1 LEKKMLAASWEELLG
16 PEDRAV
22 LERGRW
28 ARRAGFGERPAL
40 LVIDAQYYM
49 SGIRGAD
56 DNASRYPLA
65 CGESAFV
72 AIDQIARLLL
82 ASRAADIPVFF
93 TRYVV
98 DPVNDD
104 VGMFHRKIGAGV
116 GRGDNLYFGG
126 THGAEIVAELR
137 PLPTEIVIDKKKYSA
152 FFGTPLL
159 ALLID
164 RRVDTCIIVGG
175 STSNCIRATAV
186 DAMQYNFF
194 TIIPEEAVFDR
205 LPISHK
211 VNLFDI
217 NRSYGDVMRVDEV
230 LANLASLREAT
241 PNARV
246 IRSAGDRA

>member
-1 LEKKMLAASWEELLG
+1 
-16 PEDRAV
+16 V
-22 LERGRW
+22 
-28 ARRAGFGERPAL
+28 
-40 LVIDAQYYM
+40 Q
-49 SGIRGAD
+49 
-56 DNASRYPLA
+56 DNAGRYPLA
-65 CGESAFV
+65 CGEAAF
-72 AIDQIARLLL
+72 AATDQMVRLLT
-82 ASRAADIPVFF
+82 ASRAAGIPVFF

-116 GRGDNLYFGG
+116 GRGDNLYFAG

-164 RRVDTCIIVGG
+164 RRVDTCIIVGD
-175 STSNCIRATAV
+175 STSNCIRTAAV

-211 VNLFDI
+211 INLFDI
-217 NRSYGDVMRVDEV
+217 NRSYGDVVSVDEV
-230 LANLASLREAT
+230 LAYLANLKVPAQQ
-241 PNARV
+241 PRV
-246 IRSAGDRA
+246 VPSAGGRA

>member
-1 LEKKMLAASWEELLG
+1 MPATTWDDLLG
-16 PEDRAV
+16 PEDRSV

-28 ARRAGFGERPAL
+28 ARRAGFGTQPAL

-49 SGIRGAD
+49 TGIRGAQ
-56 DNASRYPLA
+56 DNASKYPLA
-65 CGESAFV
+65 CGEAAF
-72 AIDQIARLLL
+72 AATEQIARLLT
-82 ASRAADIPVFF
+82 ASRAAGIPVFF

-98 DPVNDD
+98 DPINDD
-104 VGMFHRKIGAGV
+104 VGMFHRKIGAGI
-116 GRGDNLYFGG
+116 GRGENLYFAG
-126 THGAEIVAELR
+126 THGAEIVSELR
-137 PLPTEIVIDKKKYSA
+137 PLPSEIVIDKKKYSA

-175 STSNCIRATAV
+175 STSNCIRAAAV

-217 NRSYGDVMRVDEV
+217 NRSYGDVVPVKEV
-230 LANLASLREAT
+230 LGYLANFQAAPSSRSVAST
-241 PNARV
+241 
-246 IRSAGDRA
+246 GDRA

>member
-1 LEKKMLAASWEELLG
+1 VTTWNELLA

-28 ARRAGFGERPAL
+28 ACRAGFGARPAL

-49 SGIRGAD
+49 TGVRGAD

-65 CGESAFV
+65 CGDAAF
-72 AIDQIARLLL
+72 AATDQMARLLT
-82 ASRAADIPVFF
+82 ASRAAGIPVFF

-104 VGMFHRKIGAGV
+104 AGMFHRKIGAGA
-116 GRGDNLYFGG
+116 GRGETLYFAS

-175 STSNCIRATAV
+175 STSNCVRAAAV
-186 DAMQYNFF
+186 DATQYNFS

-205 LPISHK
+205 LALSHA
-211 VNLFDI
+211 VSLFDI
-217 NRSYGDVMRVDEV
+217 NRSYGDVVPVDEV
-230 LANLASLREAT
+230 LAYLASLGAMAPSSRTTA
-241 PNARV
+241 
-246 IRSAGDRA
+246 SAGDRP

>member
-1 LEKKMLAASWEELLG
+1 MATSWDGLLG

-28 ARRAGFGERPAL
+28 ARRAGFGERPSL

-49 SGIRGAD
+49 TGIRGAP
-56 DNASRYPLA
+56 DNARNYPLA
-65 CGESAFV
+65 CGDAAF
-72 AIDQIARLLL
+72 AATDQMARLL
-82 ASRAADIPVFF
+82 AGSRAARIPVFF

-104 VGMFHRKIGAGV
+104 VGMFHRKIGAGI
-116 GRGDNLYFGG
+116 GRGENLYFAG
-126 THGAEIVAELR
+126 THGAEIVAELA

-175 STSNCIRATAV
+175 STSNCIRAAAV

-194 TIIPEEAVFDR
+194 TIVPEEAVFDR
-205 LPISHK
+205 LAISHQ

-217 NRSYGDVMRVDEV
+217 NRSYADVLPVDEV
-230 LANLASLREAT
+230 LAWLAGLG
-241 PNARV
+241 
-246 IRSAGDRA
+246 RSSPAPRAMASAEGERA

>member
-1 LEKKMLAASWEELLG
+1 M
-16 PEDRAV
+16 

-49 SGIRGAD
+49 TGIRGAP
-56 DNASRYPLA
+56 DNATRYPLA
-65 CGESAFV
+65 CGEAAF
-72 AIDQIARLLL
+72 AATDQIARLLA
-82 ASRAADIPVFF
+82 ASRAVGIPVFF

-104 VGMFHRKIGAGV
+104 VGMFHRKIGVGI
-116 GRGDNLYFGG
+116 GRGENLYFAG

-164 RRVDTCIIVGG
+164 RRVDTCVIVGG
-175 STSNCIRATAV
+175 STSNCIRAAAV

-194 TIIPEEAVFDR
+194 TIVPEEAVFDR
-205 LPISHK
+205 LPISHRL
-211 VNLFDI
+211 NLFDI
-217 NRSYGDVMRVDEV
+217 NRSYADVLPIDEV
-230 LANLASLREAT
+230 LAWLAGLGK
-241 PNARV
+241 PVPQARAMA
-246 IRSAGDRA
+246 SAGGHGA

>member
-1 LEKKMLAASWEELLG
+1 MRAASWDELLG
-16 PEDRAV
+16 PEDRSV

-28 ARRAGFGERPAL
+28 ARRAGFGKRPAL

-49 SGIRGAD
+49 SGIRGAE

-65 CGESAFV
+65 CGEPAFA
-72 AIDQIARLLL
+72 AIDHIARLLA

-116 GRGDNLYFGG
+116 GRGENLYFAG
-126 THGAEIVAELR
+126 THGAEIVPELR

-164 RRVDTCIIVGG
+164 RHVDTCIIVGG

-205 LPISHK
+205 ISISHK

-217 NRSYGDVMRVDEV
+217 NRSYGDVMPVDEV
-230 LANLASLREAT
+230 LAHLANLGKTT
-241 PNARV
+241 PNAR
-246 IRSAGDRA
+246 ISASVGDQA

>member
-1 LEKKMLAASWEELLG
+1 MLAASWDDLLG
-16 PEDRAV
+16 PEDRSV
-22 LERGRW
+22 LERGGW
-28 ARRAGFGERPAL
+28 ARRAGFGVRPAL
-40 LVIDAQYYM
+40 LVIDAQNYM
-49 SGIRGAD
+49 MGIRGAE

-65 CGESAFV
+65 CGEAAFV
-72 AIDQIARLLL
+72 ATDQMARLLA
-82 ASRAADIPVFF
+82 ASRAARIPVFF

-116 GRGDNLYFGG
+116 GRGDNLYFAG

-137 PLPTEIVIDKKKYSA
+137 ALPTEIVIDKKKYSA

-175 STSNCIRATAV
+175 STSNCIRAAAV

-205 LPISHK
+205 LPISHR

-217 NRSYGDVMRVDEV
+217 NRSYGDVVPVDEV
-230 LANLASLREAT
+230 LAYLANLGVAA
-241 PNARV
+241 PCPRV
-246 IRSAGDRA
+246 MASAGGRA

>member
-1 LEKKMLAASWEELLG
+1 MASAWDGLLG

-28 ARRAGFGERPAL
+28 ARRAGFGKRPAL

-49 SGIRGAD
+49 TGIRGAP
-56 DNASRYPLA
+56 DNATRYPLA
-65 CGESAFV
+65 CGEAAF
-72 AIDQIARLLL
+72 AATDQMARLLA
-82 ASRAADIPVFF
+82 ASRAAGIPVFF

-104 VGMFHRKIGAGV
+104 VGMFHRKIGAGI
-116 GRGDNLYFGG
+116 GRGENLYFAG
-126 THGAEIVAELR
+126 THGAEIVAELQ

-175 STSNCIRATAV
+175 STSNCIRAAAV

-194 TIIPEEAVFDR
+194 TIVPEEAVFDR
-205 LPISHK
+205 LPISHQ

-217 NRSYGDVMRVDEV
+217 NRSYADVMPVDEV
-230 LANLASLREAT
+230 LAWLAKLGEPA
-241 PNARV
+241 PQARAMA
-246 IRSAGDRA
+246 SAGGDRA

>member
-1 LEKKMLAASWEELLG
+1 MRAASLDELLD
-16 PEDRAV
+16 PEDRSV

-28 ARRAGFGERPAL
+28 ARRAGFGKRPAL

-49 SGIRGAD
+49 SGIRGAK

-65 CGESAFV
+65 CGESAFA
-72 AIDQIARLLL
+72 AIDQIARLLA

-104 VGMFHRKIGAGV
+104 VGMFHRKIGAGI
-116 GRGDNLYFGG
+116 GRGENLYFAG
-126 THGAEIVAELR
+126 THGAEIVPELR

-205 LPISHK
+205 IQISHK

-217 NRSYGDVMRVDEV
+217 NRSYGDVMPLDQV
-230 LANLASLREAT
+230 LADIANLNKTA

-246 IRSAGDRA
+246 VASVQDQT

>member
-1 LEKKMLAASWEELLG
+1 MLAASWDDLLG
-16 PEDRAV
+16 PEDRSV

-28 ARRAGFGERPAL
+28 ARRAGFGARPAL

-49 SGIRGAD
+49 TGIRGAK

-65 CGESAFV
+65 CGDAAF
-72 AIDQIARLLL
+72 AATDQMVRLLA
-82 ASRAADIPVFF
+82 ASRAAGIPAFF

-116 GRGDNLYFGG
+116 GRGDNLYFAG

-175 STSNCIRATAV
+175 STSNCIRAAAV

-194 TIIPEEAVFDR
+194 TIVPEEAVFDR

-217 NRSYGDVMRVDEV
+217 NRSYGDVVPVDEV
-230 LANLASLREAT
+230 LAYLANLNVAAPSS
-241 PNARV
+241 RV
-246 IRSAGDRA
+246 IASAGGRA

>member
-1 LEKKMLAASWEELLG
+1 MATTWDGLLG

-49 SGIRGAD
+49 TGIRGAP
-56 DNASRYPLA
+56 DNATRYPLA
-65 CGESAFV
+65 CGEAAF
-72 AIDQIARLLL
+72 AATDQMARLLA
-82 ASRAADIPVFF
+82 ASRAAGIPVFF

-116 GRGDNLYFGG
+116 GRGENLYFAG
-126 THGAEIVAELR
+126 THGAEIVAELK
-137 PLPTEIVIDKKKYSA
+137 PLPTEIVIDKKKFSA

-175 STSNCIRATAV
+175 STSNCIRAAAV
-186 DAMQYNFF
+186 DATQYNFF
-194 TIIPEEAVFDR
+194 TIVPEEAVYDR
-205 LPISHK
+205 LPISHR

-217 NRSYGDVMRVDEV
+217 NRSYADVMPVDEV
-230 LANLASLREAT
+230 LAWLARLGKPA
-241 PNARV
+241 PQARAMA
-246 IRSAGDRA
+246 SAGGDRP